1 MQNKKLII
9 FTRVYHT
16 HYETAYNMFKENKVF
31 GLEYNKISIITKDK
45 VKNFQKMTKV
55 NCAKKII
62 QYIYN
67 LQL

>member
-1 MQNKKLII
+1 MIVYNKIS
-9 FTRVYHT
+9 
-16 HYETAYNMFKENKVF
+16 KENKVF